1 MEDED
6 EGFGRARRD
15 DPETAHEAAR
25 HNRIPL
31 RMLVLRVYRDA
42 GEHGCTMDEV
52 FERLQGQWPASISPR
67 SHELLSRGL
76 IENTDER
83 RVTRRGMEAGVRRI
97 TAAGVDALR
106 EAAV

>member
-25 HNRIPL
+25 HNRVPL

-52 FERLQGQWPASISPR
+52 FERLQGQWPASIVVLITQPVTDPPGR
-67 SHELLSRGL
+67 VPLLR
-76 IENTDER
+76 
-83 RVTRRGMEAGVRRI
+83 RRGSDPPPTSRRS
-97 TAAGVDALR
+97 TR
-106 EAAV
+106 